1 MGSRRRKWG
10 RRAVELVLIVALLL
24 GLRAWQQRDL
34 ATGPAPEL
42 EGYLLDGTPVSLAEM
57 RGAPVL
63 VHFWAVWCP
72 VCTLEEDAVSDIARD
87 HQVITV
93 AMQSGD
99 DREVAAYLKENG
111 LDFPVLNDPDGRYA
125 NRWGVSAVPA
135 SFVLDGEGRIRFT
148 EVGYSTGIGLRM
160 RLWMAGFV

>member
-1 MGSRRRKWG
+1 MGAKRGKWG
-10 RRAVELVLIVALLL
+10 RRAVELALIVALLL

-34 ATGPAPEL
+34 ATGAAPEL

-72 VCTLEEDAVSDIARD
+72 VCALEEDAVSAIARD

-99 DREVAAYLKENG
+99 SGEVAAYLKENG
-111 LDFPVLNDPDGRYA
+111 LDFPVLNDPDGLYA

-148 EVGYSTGIGLRM
+148 EVGYSTGIGLRV